1 MCIRRVFMYG
11 LCMYIKFVLMR
22 SALKLILFYAKKLER
37 SEYET
42 KKEKKSESREEKRVT
57 CLC

>member
-1 MCIRRVFMYG
+1 MYG